1 MIRTEFAKKQMKDSC
16 ICTVLVKWDSCKHL
30 FLKPITI
37 RIIIDDFIGEGA
49 ELKNEQKNKFIS
61 LLFKI
66 TKK

>member
-16 ICTVLVKWDSCKHL
+16 ISTVLVKWDSCKHL

-49 ELKNEQKNKFIS
+49 ELKKW
-61 LLFKI
+61 
-66 TKK
+66 TKKQIYQSFI